1 MEDEKKAQEPSWP
14 LIGMTA
20 REAAQALRVDVKT
33 VQEAIRDGG
42 LPARLVGKGWRI
54 SPQALEAWIA
64 SGTGEGRRTRGAVAE
79 GSLVPGG
86 DPNNRADF
94 RNESEDGA
102 E

>member
-54 SPQALEAWIA
+54 SPRALDEWLA
-64 SGTGEGRRTRGAVAE
+64 SGTGEGRRQSKSRIDKAVEAE
-79 GSLVPGG
+79 AGVS
-86 DPNNRADF
+86 D
-94 RNESEDGA
+94 
-102 E
+102 